1 MLKLKVNTFLS
12 PIDDKIIMNIIF
24 IIIMLSVLSPIG
36 IQYDY
41 SNMIILFIII
51 ITMIILIFFYIYY
64 YKFIYIGDIY
74 VYITGYCCFVHK
86 SEVGL

>member
-51 ITMIILIFFYIYY
+51 ITMIILIFFLYLLLQIYLY
-64 YKFIYIGDIY
+64 W
-74 VYITGYCCFVHK
+74 
-86 SEVGL
+86 